1 MRSTELKVSAK
12 SDYYVYAPS
21 TLAQKL
27 YLYPLSTGYFYYEPG
42 YFINRS
48 NFDSFLIMYIT
59 KGSCDISIESGSFTA
74 HSGDF
79 VLLDCYAPHQYGNIN
94 SWEAA
99 WIHFDGRLARDYFT
113 EIASNY
119 GNILHPRNPKE
130 LFRIMDQLCNLF
142 RTKQPIVESL
152 LSQWITDILNGFLI
166 PEPENKKYITH
177 ADAIASSISYINEH
191 FSEEISLQKMAENAN
206 ISPFHFT
213 RIFTKETGFTPHQYL
228 LNTRISAAKFLLK
241 SSETS
246 VKNIA
251 FSTGFH
257 SESSFCTTFKK
268 WENLTPSQ
276 YREKIFS

>member
-1 MRSTELKVSAK
+1 
-12 SDYYVYAPS
+12 
-21 TLAQKL
+21 
-27 YLYPLSTGYFYYEPG
+27 
-42 YFINRS
+42 
-48 NFDSFLIMYIT
+48 
-59 KGSCDISIESGSFTA
+59 
-74 HSGDF
+74 
-79 VLLDCYAPHQYGNIN
+79 
-94 SWEAA
+94 
-99 WIHFDGRLARDYFT
+99 
-113 EIASNY
+113 
-119 GNILHPRNPKE
+119 
-130 LFRIMDQLCNLF
+130 MDQLCNLF